1 MKDRRITKTR
11 RSIQNAYLNL
21 LKQKGTEK
29 ITISDIAREADID
42 RKTFYLHYDSTED
55 IIREYAEEK
64 TRELLTRLTIRSFF
78 SLSFDR
84 KIFAKEVNSMLAE
97 HLEFCRMVAENPS
110 LGFFWNEVQN
120 VTVDI
125 LSEIY
130 ARHSRLPESDLKIQV
145 SFFVA
150 GAMYVY
156 QRWLRNEI
164 PCSMEELGDKVS
176 QIAFTG
182 VQSILKKKKK
192 KAARMINFVNCFAH
206 ISIVSKERKREDKHR
221 E

>member
-1 MKDRRITKTR
+1 MKQEMTNRKKAALETR
-11 RSIQNAYLNL
+11 RRL
-21 LKQKGTEK
+21 LVAARK
-29 ITISDIAREADID
+29 ILSEREFADVSVADIAREADID
-42 RKTFYLHYDSTED
+42 RKTFYLHYNSTED

-64 TRELLTRLTIRSFF
+64 TRELLARLTIKSFF

-84 KIFAKEVNSMLAE
+84 KIFAREVNSMLAE
-97 HLEFCRMVAENPS
+97 HLDFCRMVAGNPS
-110 LGFFWNEVQN
+110 LSFFWNEVQN
-120 VTVDI
+120 VTVEI

-156 QRWLRNEI
+156 QRWLRDEI

-176 QIAFTG
+176 QIAFSG
-182 VQSILKKKKK
+182 VQSIL
-192 KAARMINFVNCFAH
+192 RQ
-206 ISIVSKERKREDKHR
+206 S
-221 E
+221 

>member
-1 MKDRRITKTR
+1 MAQIGDKNMRDRRVTRTKKA
-11 RSIQNAYLNL
+11 IQKAYLDL
-21 LKQKGTEK
+21 LQNKGTDK

-55 IIREYAEEK
+55 IIKEYAEEK
-64 TRELLTRLTIRSFF
+64 TRELLLRLTVKSFF

-84 KIFAKEVNSMLAE
+84 KIFAREVNSMLAE
-97 HLEFCRMVAENPS
+97 HLEFCRMIARNDS

-120 VTVDI
+120 VAVDI

-130 ARHSRLPESDLKIQV
+130 ARHSRLPESDLRIQV

-156 QRWLRNEI
+156 QRWLRDEI
-164 PCSMEELGDKVS
+164 PCSMEELGNKVS

-182 VQSILKKKKK
+182 VQSIL
-192 KAARMINFVNCFAH
+192 RQ
-206 ISIVSKERKREDKHR
+206 S
-221 E
+221 

>member
-1 MKDRRITKTR
+1 MSDQEKRLDRRIVRTR
-11 RSIQNAYLNL
+11 KAIMEAFDKL
-21 LKQKGTEK
+21 LAIYRLDK
-29 ITISDIAREADID
+29 ITVSAIAREADID

-64 TRELLTRLTIRSFF
+64 TRELLARLTIKSFF

-84 KIFAKEVNSMLAE
+84 KIFAREVNSMLAE
-97 HLEFCRMVAENPS
+97 HLDFCRMIAGNPS
-110 LGFFWNEVQN
+110 LSFFWNEVQN
-120 VTVDI
+120 VTVEI

-156 QRWLRNEI
+156 QRWLRDEI

-182 VQSILKKKKK
+182 VQSIL
-192 KAARMINFVNCFAH
+192 RQ
-206 ISIVSKERKREDKHR
+206 S
-221 E
+221 

>member
-11 RSIQNAYLNL
+11 KSIQNAYLNL

-64 TRELLTRLTIRSFF
+64 TRELLARLTIRSFF

-97 HLEFCRMVAENPS
+97 HLE
-110 LGFFWNEVQN
+110 FFWNEVQN

-156 QRWLRNEI
+156 QRWLRDEI

-182 VQSILKKKKK
+182 VQSIL
-192 KAARMINFVNCFAH
+192 RQ
-206 ISIVSKERKREDKHR
+206 S
-221 E
+221 

>member
-1 MKDRRITKTR
+1 MRDRRITKTR
-11 RSIQNAYLNL
+11 KAIQNAYLNL

-29 ITISDIAREADID
+29 ITISDIAREAD
-42 RKTFYLHYDSTED
+42 STED
-55 IIREYAEEK
+55 IIRDYAEEK
-64 TRELLTRLTIRSFF
+64 TKELLARLTIRSFF

-97 HLEFCRMVAENPS
+97 HLEFCRMVAGNPS

-120 VTVDI
+120 VAVDI

-130 ARHSRLPESDLKIQV
+130 ARHSKLPESDLKIQV

-156 QRWLRNEI
+156 QRWLRDEI

-182 VQSILKKKKK
+182 VQSIL
-192 KAARMINFVNCFAH
+192 RQ
-206 ISIVSKERKREDKHR
+206 S
-221 E
+221 

>member
-1 MKDRRITKTR
+1 MPVWFILGNNTHFGAKWGKMKDRRITKTR
-11 RSIQNAYLNL
+11 KSIQNAYLNL
-21 LKQKGTEK
+21 LRQKGTEK

-97 HLEFCRMVAENPS
+97 HLEFCRMVAGNPS

-156 QRWLRNEI
+156 QRWLRDEI

-182 VQSILKKKKK
+182 VQSIL
-192 KAARMINFVNCFAH
+192 RQ
-206 ISIVSKERKREDKHR
+206 S
-221 E
+221 

>member
-1 MKDRRITKTR
+1 MRDRRVTRTKKA
-11 RSIQNAYLNL
+11 IQKAYLDL
-21 LKQKGTEK
+21 LQNKGTDK

-55 IIREYAEEK
+55 IIKEYAEEK
-64 TRELLTRLTIRSFF
+64 TRELLLRLTVKSFF

-84 KIFAKEVNSMLAE
+84 KIFAREVNSMLAE
-97 HLEFCRMVAENPS
+97 HLEFCRMIARNDS

-120 VTVDI
+120 VAVDI

-130 ARHSRLPESDLKIQV
+130 ARHSRLPESDLRIQV

-156 QRWLRNEI
+156 QRWLRDEI

-182 VQSILKKKKK
+182 VQSIL
-192 KAARMINFVNCFAH
+192 RQ
-206 ISIVSKERKREDKHR
+206 S
-221 E
+221 

>member
-1 MKDRRITKTR
+1 MRDRRITKTR
-11 RSIQNAYLNL
+11 KAIQNAYLNL

-55 IIREYAEEK
+55 IIRDYAEEK
-64 TRELLTRLTIRSFF
+64 TKELLARLTIRSFF

-97 HLEFCRMVAENPS
+97 HLEFCRMVAGNPS

-120 VTVDI
+120 VAVDI
-125 LSEIY
+125 L
-130 ARHSRLPESDLKIQV
+130 SDLKIQV

-156 QRWLRNEI
+156 QRWLRDEI

-182 VQSILKKKKK
+182 VQSIL
-192 KAARMINFVNCFAH
+192 RQ
-206 ISIVSKERKREDKHR
+206 S
-221 E
+221 

>member
-1 MKDRRITKTR
+1 MLDRRVSKTKK
-11 RSIQNAYLNL
+11 SIQKAYLDL
-21 LKQKGTEK
+21 LRQKGTEK

-42 RKTFYLHYDSTED
+42 RKTFYLHYNSTED

-64 TRELLTRLTIRSFF
+64 TRELLTRLTIKSFF

-84 KIFAKEVNSMLAE
+84 KIFAREVNSMLRE
-97 HLEFCRMVAENPS
+97 HLDFCRMIARNPS
-110 LGFFWNEVQN
+110 LGFFWNEVQD

-130 ARHSRLPESDLKIQV
+130 ARHSRLPESDLRIQV

-156 QRWLRNEI
+156 QRWFRDEI
-164 PCSMEELGDKVS
+164 LYYGG
-176 QIAFTG
+176 IG
-182 VQSILKKKKK
+182 G
-192 KAARMINFVNCFAH
+192 
-206 ISIVSKERKREDKHR
+206 
-221 E
+221 

>member
-1 MKDRRITKTR
+1 MPVWYVLGNNTHFGIKWGKNERQKNYQDQEIHSECVSESAQAERDREDHDLGHCKRSGYRQKDFLSALR
-11 RSIQNAYLNL
+11 LD
-21 LKQKGTEK
+21 GG
-29 ITISDIAREADID
+29 
-42 RKTFYLHYDSTED
+42 HYPGIRGGED
-55 IIREYAEEK
+55 
-64 TRELLTRLTIRSFF
+64 
-78 SLSFDR
+78 
-84 KIFAKEVNSMLAE
+84 VNSMLAE
-97 HLEFCRMVAENPS
+97 HLEFCRMVAGNPS

-182 VQSILKKKKK
+182 VQSIL
-192 KAARMINFVNCFAH
+192 RQ
-206 ISIVSKERKREDKHR
+206 S
-221 E
+221 

>member
-1 MKDRRITKTR
+1 MAQSGEKMKDRRITKTR
-11 RSIQNAYLNL
+11 KSIQNAYLNL
-21 LKQKGTEK
+21 LRQKGTEK

-55 IIREYAEEK
+55 IIREY
-64 TRELLTRLTIRSFF
+64 TIRSFF

-97 HLEFCRMVAENPS
+97 HLEFCRMVAGNPS

-156 QRWLRNEI
+156 QRWLRDEI

-182 VQSILKKKKK
+182 VQSIL
-192 KAARMINFVNCFAH
+192 RQ
-206 ISIVSKERKREDKHR
+206 S
-221 E
+221 

>member
-1 MKDRRITKTR
+1 MRDRRVTKTKN
-11 RSIQNAYLNL
+11 SIQNAYLRL
-21 LKQKGTEK
+21 LKRKGTEK

-42 RKTFYLHYDSTED
+42 RKTFYLHYTSAED

-64 TRELLTRLTIRSFF
+64 TRELLARLTIKSFF

-84 KIFAKEVNSMLAE
+84 KIFAREVNGMLRE
-97 HLEFCRMVAENPS
+97 HLEFCRMIAGNPS
-110 LGFFWNEVQN
+110 LGFFWNEVQD
-120 VTVDI
+120 VTVDV

-130 ARHSRLPESDLKIQV
+130 ARHSKLPESDLRIQV

-156 QRWLRNEI
+156 QRWLRDEI

-182 VQSILKKKKK
+182 VQSIL
-192 KAARMINFVNCFAH
+192 RQ
-206 ISIVSKERKREDKHR
+206 S
-221 E
+221 

>member
-1 MKDRRITKTR
+1 MRDRRITKTR
-11 RSIQNAYLNL
+11 KAIQNAYLNL

-55 IIREYAEEK
+55 IIRDYAEEK
-64 TRELLTRLTIRSFF
+64 T
-78 SLSFDR
+78 
-84 KIFAKEVNSMLAE
+84 KELAE
-97 HLEFCRMVAENPS
+97 HLEFCRMVAGNPS

-120 VTVDI
+120 VAVDI

-130 ARHSRLPESDLKIQV
+130 ARHSKLPESDLKIQV

-156 QRWLRNEI
+156 QRWLRDEI

-182 VQSILKKKKK
+182 VQSIL
-192 KAARMINFVNCFAH
+192 RQ
-206 ISIVSKERKREDKHR
+206 S
-221 E
+221 

>member
-1 MKDRRITKTR
+1 MKDRRITRTKKA
-11 RSIQNAYLNL
+11 IQNAYLDM
-21 LKQKGTEK
+21 LKKKGTEK

-42 RKTFYLHYDSTED
+42 RKTFYLHYNSTED

-64 TRELLTRLTIRSFF
+64 TRELLARLTIKSFF

-84 KIFAKEVNSMLAE
+84 RIFAREVNS
-97 HLEFCRMVAENPS
+97 
-110 LGFFWNEVQN
+110 
-120 VTVDI
+120 
-125 LSEIY
+125 
-130 ARHSRLPESDLKIQV
+130 ESDLKIQV

-156 QRWLRNEI
+156 QRWLRDEI

-182 VQSILKKKKK
+182 VQSIL
-192 KAARMINFVNCFAH
+192 RQ
-206 ISIVSKERKREDKHR
+206 S
-221 E
+221 

>member
-1 MKDRRITKTR
+1 MKDRRITRTKKA
-11 RSIQNAYLNL
+11 IQNAYLDM
-21 LKQKGTEK
+21 LKKKGTEK

-42 RKTFYLHYDSTED
+42 RKTFYLHYNSTED

-64 TRELLTRLTIRSFF
+64 TRELLARLTIKSFF

-84 KIFAKEVNSMLAE
+84 RIFAREVNSMPVE
-97 HLEFCRMVAENPS
+97 
-110 LGFFWNEVQN
+110 
-120 VTVDI
+120 I
-125 LSEIY
+125 LSENY

-156 QRWLRNEI
+156 QRWLRDEI

-182 VQSILKKKKK
+182 VQSIL
-192 KAARMINFVNCFAH
+192 RQ
-206 ISIVSKERKREDKHR
+206 S
-221 E
+221 

>member
-1 MKDRRITKTR
+1 MDRRIVKTR
-11 RSIQNAYLNL
+11 EAIIKSYLEL
-21 LKQKGTEK
+21 ITEKGTSN
-29 ITISDIAREADID
+29 ISISELARHANID
-42 RKTFYLHYDSTED
+42 RKTFYLHYNSTED

-64 TRELLTRLTIRSFF
+64 TRELLARLTIKSFF

-84 KIFAKEVNSMLAE
+84 KIFAREVNSMLAE
-97 HLEFCRMVAENPS
+97 HLDFCRMVAGNPS
-110 LGFFWNEVQN
+110 LSFFWNEVQN
-120 VTVDI
+120 VTVEI

-156 QRWLRNEI
+156 QRWLRDEI

-176 QIAFTG
+176 QIAFSG
-182 VQSILKKKKK
+182 VQSIL
-192 KAARMINFVNCFAH
+192 RQ
-206 ISIVSKERKREDKHR
+206 S
-221 E
+221 

>member
-1 MKDRRITKTR
+1 MAQIGDKNMRDRRVTRTKK
-11 RSIQNAYLNL
+11 SIQKAYLDL
-21 LKQKGTEK
+21 LQNKGTDK

-42 RKTFYLHYDSTED
+42 RKTFYLHYNSTED
-55 IIREYAEEK
+55 IIKEYAEEK
-64 TRELLTRLTIRSFF
+64 TRELLLRLTVKSFF

-84 KIFAKEVNSMLAE
+84 KIFAREVNSMLAE
-97 HLEFCRMVAENPS
+97 HLEFCRMIARNDS

-120 VTVDI
+120 VAVDI

-130 ARHSRLPESDLKIQV
+130 ARHSRLPESDLRIQV

-156 QRWLRNEI
+156 QRWLRDEI

-182 VQSILKKKKK
+182 VQSIL
-192 KAARMINFVNCFAH
+192 RQ
-206 ISIVSKERKREDKHR
+206 S
-221 E
+221 

>member
-1 MKDRRITKTR
+1 MAQIGDKNMRDRRVTRTKKA
-11 RSIQNAYLNL
+11 IQKAYLDL
-21 LKQKGTEK
+21 LQNKGTDK

-55 IIREYAEEK
+55 IIKEYAEEK
-64 TRELLTRLTIRSFF
+64 TRELLLRLTVKSFF

-84 KIFAKEVNSMLAE
+84 KIFAREVNSMLAE
-97 HLEFCRMVAENPS
+97 HLEFCRMIARNDS

-120 VTVDI
+120 VAVDI

-130 ARHSRLPESDLKIQV
+130 ARHSRLPESDLRIQV

-156 QRWLRNEI
+156 QRWLRDEI

-182 VQSILKKKKK
+182 VQSIL
-192 KAARMINFVNCFAH
+192 RQ
-206 ISIVSKERKREDKHR
+206 S
-221 E
+221 